1 MRAAPA
7 ADSTPISRD
16 PTPSSRARIHDQ
28 GSRPHAG
35 HHARIIFATHP
46 SPRPRLKP
54 PLLMSRLDRYLIRE
68 VVGPLSLGFLVYT
81 FLLLMQT
88 LFRLAA
94 MIIRRGVPAGQVG
107 ELLLLSLPNIVV
119 LTIPMSFL
127 FAILVASGRLAAD
140 SELIAMRS
148 AGISLYR
155 LSRPILV
162 LGALLTVLNGFL
174 MLYVLPRGNH
184 ALQKLQLE
192 ILSHSVSQQVQ
203 PRVFYEG
210 WEGLVLYVNNFP
222 AGEDQW
228 QGVFV
233 AESVPAAENEI
244 TVADRGEVILSE
256 DGERLMLRL
265 EDAVAHRLDFNEPDR
280 YRRVNYRTL
289 NRLLDDSFTSDQRAT
304 IASSKGLRELT
315 LGELQ
320 DRLTE
325 PNLPEQL
332 RNLTRVEIH
341 KKFAL
346 PMACLAFAV
355 IGLPLGLSGGRG
367 SGRSAGFAISLGVI
381 LLYWVLLDN
390 GEETARIGHMA
401 PWFAMWRPNLL
412 LGVLGLLMTYRA
424 NGNRSLVPRALSYWW
439 RKHVRTRLW
448 RPRPRPRRRRSRPAA
463 GNGNGGD
470 ATARFMLRLP
480 RLRLHFPNLIDRYVM
495 RMFLQVFAL
504 VTISGMVIYVVAD
517 FTQKAAEVLENEVA
531 SGLVTDYYKYLVL
544 QIYYEITPITVL
556 LTTLVAFALL
566 SRSNEVMAIKASGVS
581 LYRLAVPAVIAAALV
596 VASTALLQATV
607 LPASNQKVAQLKDE
621 IRGRGGSRTY
631 RRADRQWLFGKGRYI
646 YNYLRYD
653 SERETLQRLQVFEF
667 GTDFKLTRRLFAN
680 SARYEEG
687 SWIASG
693 TWVRNFG
700 EASDD
705 YQVFPDPVRLDFPEE
720 PEYFESE
727 MKLPKAMSYGEL
739 KEYAREVRDS
749 GQVAP
754 ELEVELGKKLSY
766 PAVSLIMAL
775 VALPFSFRLGRRGAL
790 YGVGVAIIVGM
801 VFWGLLALFTTL
813 GETGALPPTIAVW
826 TPNVLFGL
834 LALYLFLGVRS

>member
-1 MRAAPA
+1 MY
-7 ADSTPISRD
+7 
-16 PTPSSRARIHDQ
+16 
-28 GSRPHAG
+28 
-35 HHARIIFATHP
+35 
-46 SPRPRLKP
+46 
-54 PLLMSRLDRYLIRE
+54 RLDRYLTRE
-68 VVGPLSLGFLVYT
+68 VLGPLSLGFLVYT

-94 MIIRRGVPAGQVG
+94 MIIRRGVPAEQVG

-140 SELIAMRS
+140 SELIALRS

-155 LSRPILV
+155 LSRPIIL
-162 LGALLTVLNGFL
+162 LGALLTILNGFL

-192 ILSHSVSQQVQ
+192 ILSQSVSQQVQ

-265 EDAVAHRLDFNEPDR
+265 EDAVAHRVDFAEPDR

-289 NRLLDDSFTSDQRAT
+289 SRLLDDSFTSDQQAT
-304 IASSKGLRELT
+304 IASSKGLRELN
-315 LGELQ
+315 LGELRE
-320 DRLTE
+320 RLTE
-325 PNLPEQL
+325 PNLPTQL

-346 PMACLAFAV
+346 PVACLAFAL

-367 SGRSAGFAISLGVI
+367 SGRSAGFAISLGII
-381 LLYWVLLDN
+381 LLYWILLDN
-390 GEETARIGHMA
+390 GEETARIGLMA
-401 PWFAMWRPNLL
+401 PWYAMWRPNLL
-412 LGVLGLLMTYRA
+412 LAVLGLVMTFRA
-424 NGNRSLVPRALSYWW
+424 NGNRSFVPRFLSYWW
-439 RKHVRTRLW
+439 RQHVRTRLW
-448 RPRPRPRRRRSRPAA
+448 RPRRRPRRRRPRPAA
-463 GNGNGGD
+463 GGGAGTGGGAGD
-470 ATARFMLRLP
+470 GTARFVFRLP
-480 RLRLHFPNLIDRYVM
+480 RLRLQFPNIIDRYVM
-495 RMFLQVFAL
+495 RTFLQVFAL

-517 FTQKAAEVLENEVA
+517 FTEKAAEVLENEVA
-531 SGLVTDYYKYLVL
+531 SGLVADYYKYLL
-544 QIYYEITPITVL
+544 MQIYYEITPITVL

-566 SRSNEVMAIKASGVS
+566 SRSNEVMAVKASGVS
-581 LYRLAVPAVIAAALV
+581 LYRLAVPAVIAAAVV

-621 IRGRGGSRTY
+621 IRGRSGARTY
-631 RRADRQWLFGKGRYI
+631 RRADRQWLFGRGHFI

-667 GTDFKLTRRLFAN
+667 GADFELTRRLFAT
-680 SARYEEG
+680 SARYEDG
-687 SWIASG
+687 SWIATG

-700 EASDD
+700 ESGDD
-705 YQVFPDPVRLDFPEE
+705 YQVFPEPVRLDFPEE

-727 MKLPKAMSYGEL
+727 MKVPTAMTYGEL
-739 KEYAREVRDS
+739 KAYSREVRNS

-790 YGVGVAIIVGM
+790 YGVGVAIVVGM
-801 VFWGLLALFTTL
+801 VFWALLALFTTL
-813 GETGALPPTIAVW
+813 GETGALPPTVAVW

>member
-1 MRAAPA
+1 MP
-7 ADSTPISRD
+7 
-16 PTPSSRARIHDQ
+16 
-28 GSRPHAG
+28 
-35 HHARIIFATHP
+35 
-46 SPRPRLKP
+46 
-54 PLLMSRLDRYLIRE
+54 RLDRYLTRE
-68 VVGPLSLGFLVYT
+68 VLGPLALGFLVYT

-94 MIIRRGVPAGQVG
+94 MIIRRGVPASQVG
-107 ELLLLSLPNIVV
+107 EMLLLSLPNIIV

-155 LSRPILV
+155 LCRPVLV
-162 LGALLTVLNGFL
+162 LAVVLTVLNGFL

-203 PRVFYEG
+203 PRIFYEG

-233 AESVPAAENEI
+233 ADSVPTGENEV

-265 EDAVAHRLDFNEPDR
+265 EDAIAHRVDFDSADR
-280 YRRVNYRTL
+280 YRRASHRTL
-289 NRLLDDSFTSDQRAT
+289 SRLLDDSFTSGQQAT

-315 LGELQ
+315 LGELRE
-320 DRLTE
+320 RLAD
-325 PNLPEQL
+325 PNLPAQL
-332 RNLTRVEIH
+332 RNLSQVEVH

-346 PMACLAFAV
+346 PAACVVFAL
-355 IGLPLGLSGGRG
+355 IGLPLGFAGRRG
-367 SGRSAGFAISLGVI
+367 SGRSAGFAISIAII
-381 LLYWVLLDN
+381 LVYWILLDN
-390 GEETARIGHMA
+390 GEETARIGRMA
-401 PWFAMWRPNLL
+401 PWFAMWRPNVLLAVVGLL
-412 LGVLGLLMTYRA
+412 LIFRA
-424 NGNRSLVPRALSYWW
+424 NGNRSFVPRFLSYWW
-439 RKHVRTRLW
+439 RQHVRTRL
-448 RPRPRPRRRRSRPAA
+448 RRPRRRRRPQPAA
-463 GNGNGGD
+463 TGSAEG
-470 ATARFMLRLP
+470 APSASFVLRMP
-480 RLRLHFPNLIDRYVM
+480 RIRLQFPNLIDRYVM
-495 RMFLQVFAL
+495 RTFFQVFAL
-504 VTISGMVIYVVAD
+504 VTISGLVIYLVAD
-517 FTQKAAEVLENEVA
+517 FTQKADQVLENQVA
-531 SGLVTDYYKYLVL
+531 SGLVADYYKYLVL

-566 SRSNEVMAIKASGVS
+566 SRSNEVMAVKASGVS
-581 LYRLAVPAVIAAALV
+581 LYRLALPAVVAAAIV
-596 VASTALLQATV
+596 VASCAFLQATI

-621 IRGRGGSRTY
+621 IKGRSGVRTY

-667 GTDFKLTRRLFAN
+667 DERFQLSRRLFAET
-680 SARYEEG
+680 ARYVDG
-687 SWIASG
+687 FWVASG
-693 TWVRNFG
+693 TWVRVFG
-700 EASDD
+700 EAGDD
-705 YQVFPDPVRLDFPEE
+705 YQVFPEPVVLDFPEK
-720 PEYFESE
+720 PEYFETE
-727 MKLPKAMSYGEL
+727 MKVPTAMTYREL
-739 KEYAREVRDS
+739 KEYSQEVRNS

-754 ELEVELGKKLSY
+754 ELEVELGKKISY

-790 YGVGVAIIVGM
+790 YGVGVAIVVGM
-801 VFWGLLALFTTL
+801 VFYGLLALFTTL
-813 GETGALPPTIAVW
+813 GQTAALPPLVAVW

>member
-1 MRAAPA
+1 MA
-7 ADSTPISRD
+7 
-16 PTPSSRARIHDQ
+16 
-28 GSRPHAG
+28 
-35 HHARIIFATHP
+35 
-46 SPRPRLKP
+46 
-54 PLLMSRLDRYLIRE
+54 RLDRYLTRE
-68 VVGPLSLGFLVYT
+68 ILGPLALGFLVYT
-81 FLLLMQT
+81 FLLLLQT

-94 MIIRRGVPAGQVG
+94 MIIRRGVPAAQVG
-107 ELLLLSLPNIVV
+107 ELLLLSLPNIIV

-155 LSRPILV
+155 LCRPV
-162 LGALLTVLNGFL
+162 LLMAAVLTVLNGFL

-222 AGEDQW
+222 AGSDQW

-233 AESVPAAENEI
+233 AESVPAMENEV
-244 TVADRGEVILSE
+244 TVADRGEVLLSE

-265 EDAVAHRLDFNEPDR
+265 EDAIAHRVDFAEPKR
-280 YRRVNYRTL
+280 YRRVNYRSV
-289 NRLLDDSFTSDQRAT
+289 NRLLDDSFTSDQQAT

-315 LGELQ
+315 LGELRE
-320 DRLTE
+320 RLAE
-325 PNLPEQL
+325 PNLPTQL
-332 RNLTRVEIH
+332 RNLSRVEVH

-346 PMACLAFAV
+346 PAACLAFALV
-355 IGLPLGLSGGRG
+355 GLPLGLTGGRG
-367 SGRSAGFAISLGVI
+367 SGRSAGFAISLAII
-381 LLYWVLLDN
+381 LVYWILLDN
-390 GEETARIGHMA
+390 GEETARIGHLA
-401 PWFAMWRPNLL
+401 PWLAMWRPNILL
-412 LGVLGLLMTYRA
+412 AVLGLLMIFRA
-424 NGNRSLVPRALSYWW
+424 NGNRSLVPRPLGYWW
-439 RKHVRTRLW
+439 RRHVRTRLD
-448 RPRPRPRRRRSRPAA
+448 RPRRRPRRRPRPAA
-463 GNGNGGD
+463 GEPGNGD
-470 ATARFMLRLP
+470 ASARFVLRLP
-480 RLRLHFPNLIDRYVM
+480 RLRLQFPNLIDRYVM
-495 RMFLQVFAL
+495 RTFFQVFVL
-504 VTISGMVIYVVAD
+504 VTVSGVIVYVVAD
-517 FTQKAAEVLENEVA
+517 FTQKADQVLENQVA
-531 SGLVTDYYKYLVL
+531 SSLVTDYYKYLVM

-566 SRSNEVMAIKASGVS
+566 SRNNEVMAVKASGVS
-581 LYRLAVPAVIAAALV
+581 LYRLAVPAVIAAAVV

-621 IRGRGGSRTY
+621 IKGRGGVRTY

-667 GTDFKLTRRLFAN
+667 GDDFKLTRRLFAD
-680 SARYEEG
+680 SARYAEG

-693 TWVRNFG
+693 TWVREFG
-700 EASDD
+700 ASGDD
-705 YQVFPDPVRLDFPEE
+705 YRVFPDPVKLDFPEQ
-720 PEYFESE
+720 PDYFESE
-727 MKLPKAMSYGEL
+727 MKVPTAMTYSEL
-739 KEYAREVRDS
+739 EQYSREVRDS

-790 YGVGVAIIVGM
+790 YGVGIAIVVGM

>member
-1 MRAAPA
+1 M
-7 ADSTPISRD
+7 
-16 PTPSSRARIHDQ
+16 
-28 GSRPHAG
+28 
-35 HHARIIFATHP
+35 F
-46 SPRPRLKP
+46 
-54 PLLMSRLDRYLIRE
+54 RLDRYLVRE
-68 VVGPLSLGFLVYT
+68 VLGPLALGFLVYT

-94 MIIRRGVPAGQVG
+94 MIIRRGVPAEQVG
-107 ELLLLSLPNIVV
+107 ELLLLSLPNIIV

-148 AGISLYR
+148 AGLSLYR
-155 LSRPILV
+155 LCRPVMVLAAIL
-162 LGALLTVLNGFL
+162 AVLNGFL

-203 PRVFYEG
+203 PRIFYEG

-233 AESVPAAENEI
+233 ADSVPAAENEV

-265 EDAVAHRLDFNEPDR
+265 ENAVAHRVDFNSAER
-280 YRRVNYRTL
+280 YRRGNYRTL
-289 NRLLDDSFTSDQRAT
+289 NRLLDDSFTSAQQAT

-315 LGELQ
+315 LAELRERIA
-320 DRLTE
+320 D
-325 PNLPEQL
+325 PNLPAQL
-332 RNLTRVEIH
+332 RNLSRVEVH

-346 PMACLAFAV
+346 PAACLVFAM
-355 IGLPLGLSGGRG
+355 IGLPLGFSGRRGGGRT
-367 SGRSAGFAISLGVI
+367 AGFVVSIAII
-381 LLYWVLLDN
+381 LAYWILLDN
-390 GEETARIGHMA
+390 GEETARIGHMS
-401 PWFAMWRPNLL
+401 PWLAMWRPNLL
-412 LGVLGLLMTYRA
+412 LGVLGLLMLFGA
-424 NGNRSLVPRALSYWW
+424 NGNRSFVPRAVSYWW
-439 RKHVRTRLW
+439 RQHVRTRLW
-448 RPRPRPRRRRSRPAA
+448 RPRRRRRPPRPAA
-463 GNGNGGD
+463 PDGD
-470 ATARFMLRLP
+470 QPARFVLRLP
-480 RLRLHFPNLIDRYVM
+480 RFRLQFPNLLDRYVI
-495 RMFLQVFAL
+495 RTFFQVFLL
-504 VTISGMVIYVVAD
+504 VTISGIVIYVVAD
-517 FTQKAAEVLENEVA
+517 FTQKADQVLENEVA
-531 SGLVTDYYKYLVL
+531 SHLVANYYKYLVL

-566 SRSNEVMAIKASGVS
+566 SRSNEVMAVKASGVS
-581 LYRLAVPAVIAAALV
+581 LYRLAVPAVVAAAIV
-596 VASTALLQATV
+596 VASCAFLQVTV
-607 LPASNQKVAQLKDE
+607 LPAANQKVAQLKDE
-621 IRGRGGSRTY
+621 IKGRSGVRTY

-667 GTDFKLTRRLFAN
+667 NDNFELTRRLFADT
-680 SARYEEG
+680 ARYVDG
-687 SWIASG
+687 FWVASG
-693 TWVRNFG
+693 TWVRVFG
-700 EASDD
+700 ESGDD
-705 YQVFPDPVRLDFPEE
+705 YQVFPQPVVLDFPEK
-720 PEYFESE
+720 PEYFETE
-727 MKLPKAMSYGEL
+727 MKVPTAMTYGEL
-739 KEYAREVRDS
+739 KEYAQEVRDS

-790 YGVGVAIIVGM
+790 YGVGVAIVLGM
-801 VFWGLLALFTTL
+801 IFFALLALFTTL
-813 GETGALPPTIAVW
+813 GQTGALPPMIAVW
-826 TPNVLFGL
+826 TPNALFGL